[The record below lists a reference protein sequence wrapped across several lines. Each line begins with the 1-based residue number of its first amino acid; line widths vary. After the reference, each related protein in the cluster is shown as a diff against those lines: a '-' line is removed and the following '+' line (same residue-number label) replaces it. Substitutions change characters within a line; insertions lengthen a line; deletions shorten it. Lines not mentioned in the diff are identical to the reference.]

1 MIDSKIKIGVL
12 GIQGAFAKHIS
23 MLKNIGV
30 QAEAVKYPE
39 QIDQFD
45 GLIIPGGESTTMSKF
60 FDEIKIR
67 SKLINFDKPIF
78 GTCAGAILLSRNT
91 ADPLVNSLNLVP
103 IDANRNAYGRQ
114 TESFISDINLEFDS
128 KPFRAIF
135 IRAPKLSNPAPEV
148 QIMGTFNDDIV
159 LVRYRNVLLSTFHPE
174 LTDDS
179 RIHRYFL
186 EYLVAESY
194 A

>member
-1 MIDSKIKIGVL
+1 MIASKIKIGVL
-12 GIQGAFAKHIS
+12 GIQGAFAKHIY

-30 QAEAVKYPE
+30 RAEEVKYPE

-60 FDEIKIR
+60 FDEMNIR
-67 SKLINFDKPIF
+67 SKLIASNKSIF
-78 GTCAGAILLSRNT
+78 GTCAGAILLSRDT
-91 ADPLVNSLNLVP
+91 ADPRVNSLNLVP
-103 IDANRNAYGRQ
+103 INADRNAYGRQ
-114 TESFISDINLEFDS
+114 TESFIVDINLEFDP
-128 KPFRAIF
+128 KPFQAIF
-135 IRAPKLSNPAPEV
+135 IRAPKLLNPAPEV
-148 QIMGTFNDDIV
+148 KILGTYKDDIV

-174 LTDDS
+174 LTDDP

-186 EYLVAESY
+186 EHLVAGSY

>member
-1 MIDSKIKIGVL
+1 LIDSKIKIGVL

-23 MLKNIGV
+23 MLKNIGI
-30 QAEAVKYPE
+30 QAEEVKYHE

-60 FDEIKIR
+60 FDEMKIR
-67 SKLINFDKPIF
+67 SKLIVFEKPIF
-78 GTCAGAILLSRNT
+78 GTCAGAILLSGGV
-91 ADPLVNSLNLVP
+91 ADPRVNSLNLVP
-103 IDANRNAYGRQ
+103 IDADRNAYGRQ
-114 TESFISDINLEFDS
+114 TDSFIADINLEFDP

-148 QIMGTFNDDIV
+148 KILGTFKDDIV
-159 LVRYRNVLLSTFHPE
+159 LVCYRNILLSTFHPE

-186 EYLVAESY
+186 EHLVAESY